1 MRCFVSHQP
10 SDLILALDY
19 RVQLDTGSSDL
30 WIKGASSP
38 LPNSSQTVGCYLFH
52 VTFTAEMS
60 RSQQLII
67 SL

>member
-1 MRCFVSHQP
+1 MRCFVSHR
-10 SDLILALDY
+10 SLDLILVSDY

-30 WIKGASSP
+30 WIKGSSSP
-38 LPNSSQTVGCYLFH
+38 LPNSSQTVGCHLFH
-52 VTFTAEMS
+52 VTFIAEMS